1 MFANDKAQSKYMYIK
16 YMQRLFCW
24 IESSDTTCKTKIE
37 VFQNGGKTETVDSCI
52 CLTIRY

>member
-1 MFANDKAQSKYMYIK
+1 MFANDKAQSKYMYVK